1 MILTTAVTHFLQLK
15 SSSTKRR
22 RPASQGTLLSYKA
35 HLSGFIKWVM
45 LNHHGREGVNLFTAE
60 LAARYLDFRHGQNLS
75 PHTISLDSVALREFA
90 TWGAKLRLWPREIV
104 DDIPQVLK
112 PQTMPRPYDT
122 AERDRILALVL
133 PLEDRVL
140 RGLLYYCG
148 LRRAEITGLRV
159 NDIETPHAEGDGT
172 EFLGKIHVLGKGGK
186 RRVVSIYAGFWPVL
200 KAYLQTRASD
210 RADSPLLVRD
220 GAPWGEQMIPRRVQ
234 AWGKA
239 ANVDKPK
246 AHRFRHSF
254 ATRVYEAT
262 SDLRLV
268 QDLLGHSSP
277 STTAIYTK
285 VVDRRRD
292 AGVSAAFGGAQTSR
306 HDSQTLGVGEG
317 TGTSGP
323 AQTAGDP

>member
-22 RPASQGTLLSYKA
+22 RPAAQGTLLSYKA

-60 LAARYLDFRHGQNLS
+60 LAARYIDWRHGKNLS
-75 PHTISLDSVALREFA
+75 PHTLSLDSVALREFA
-90 TWGAKLRLWPREIV
+90 TWGAKVRLWPREIV
-104 DDIPQVLK
+104 DEIPQVLK
-112 PQTMPRPYDT
+112 PQTLPRPYDE
-122 AERDRILALVL
+122 AERERIMALVL
-133 PLEDRVL
+133 PLEDQVL

-148 LRRAEITGLRV
+148 LRRAEIVGLRI
-159 NDIETPHAEGDGT
+159 NDITLPHAQSDGT
-172 EFLGKIHVLGKGGK
+172 VFLGKIHVLGKGGK
-186 RRVVSIYAGFWPVL
+186 RRMVSIYDGFWPVL
-200 KAYLQTRASD
+200 KAYLETRTSD
-210 RADSPLLVRD
+210 RVDSPLLVRD
-220 GAPWGEQMIPRRVQ
+220 GAHWGEQMIPRRVL

-268 QDLLGHSSP
+268 QDMLGHSSP

-292 AGVSAAFGGAQTSR
+292 AGVSAAFGGSQTSR
-306 HDSQTLGVGEG
+306 QDSQTLGVGEG
-317 TGTSGP
+317 PQVANPHERKGEP
-323 AQTAGDP
+323 